1 MVPEPKSLRTQD
13 TPLFI
18 PGAVD
23 VHATKYGK
31 THENPKDPVT
41 ETSLRSQSSAN
52 YMLFYDEPI
61 NKNREILLPLWC
73 YMGLVLSSPK
83 PPKTEDLRRPT
94 LVNSGCFVVVCLKL
108 RHFQKIKS
116 KAAKIQTVATRHQV
130 NYESIKYSTCLTTK
144 TRHNTPHMHEIPKG
158 EKTHG

>member
-23 VHATKYGK
+23 VHPTKYGK
-31 THENPKDPVT
+31 THENPKGPVT

-73 YMGLVLSSPK
+73 YMGLVW
-83 PPKTEDLRRPT
+83 TCT
-94 LVNSGCFVVVCLKL
+94 L
-108 RHFQKIKS
+108 KS
-116 KAAKIQTVATRHQV
+116 K
-130 NYESIKYSTCLTTK
+130 
-144 TRHNTPHMHEIPKG
+144 TPK
-158 EKTHG
+158 K